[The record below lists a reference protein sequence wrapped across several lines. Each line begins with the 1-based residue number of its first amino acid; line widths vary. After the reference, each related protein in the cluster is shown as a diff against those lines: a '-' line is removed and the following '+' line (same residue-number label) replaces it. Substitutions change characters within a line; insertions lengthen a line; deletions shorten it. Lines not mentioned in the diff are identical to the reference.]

1 MYCLCPDAATRAPH
15 PPDKDVGTSIPTED
29 TLLSA
34 RDSHTASTKTPE
46 KLTRHVRQLFIR
58 GDNVVLIALADPAL
72 RIEGES
78 TQHSAAT
85 DTTRAIGI

>member
-1 MYCLCPDAATRAPH
+1 MYCLCPDAATRDPH
-15 PPDKDVGTSIPTED
+15 PPDKDVGTSIPTEG
-29 TLLSA
+29 TLLST